1 VKGRITYLKNIDYI
15 REEIR
20 EFSKSNEFLLYR
32 EVDEL
37 QNVLY
42 EDETILNITTG
53 GIDRYKGL
61 FLLTDDRALFIYHN
75 EINQPKVLEVPYEK
89 LEYIHMKQVNYFV
102 SMELFFAG
110 TKIEISDL
118 PPDDADSFKQDLT
131 FQVDFYDKLKKNGV
145 PQKKKFGLLH
155 FLLFIGIAVLTGY
168 FVGPQFHVVEVYD
181 EVLTDAL
188 PIEEAE
194 ESYQLEFTEMEINK
208 DEYETTVRGII
219 KNLSDKEY
227 RYISIDIQFYDK
239 KGSIVD
245 SQIQSI
251 YDLKPGKSWN
261 IDSYTISE
269 YADTFEVVG
278 VYAEVAE

>member
-1 VKGRITYLKNIDYI
+1 MKGRITYLKNIDYI

-20 EFSKSNEFLLYR
+20 EFSKANEFLSYR

-75 EINQPKVLEVPYEK
+75 EINQPKVLEVLYEK
-89 LEYIHMKQVNYFV
+89 LEYIHMKQVNYYV

-131 FQVDFYDKLKKNGV
+131 FHVDFYDKMKKNGV
-145 PQKKKFGLLH
+145 PQKKKFGLLRL
-155 FLLFIGIAVLTGY
+155 LLFIGIAVLTGY
-168 FVGPQFHVVEVYD
+168 LVGPQFHVVEVYD

-194 ESYQLEFTEMEINK
+194 ESYQLEFTEMEINE

-227 RYISIDIQFYDK
+227 RYISVDIQYYDK

-261 IDSYTISE
+261 LDSYTISE
-269 YADTFEVVG
+269 YADAFEVVG

>member
-1 VKGRITYLKNIDYI
+1 MKGRITYLKNIDYI

-20 EFSKSNEFLLYR
+20 EFSKANEFLSYR

-53 GIDRYKGL
+53 GIERYKGL

-75 EINQPKVLEVPYEK
+75 EMNQPKVLEVPYEK
-89 LEYIHMKQVNYFV
+89 LEYIHMKQGNYYV

-131 FQVDFYDKLKKNGV
+131 FQVDFYDKIKKKGA
-145 PQKKKFGLLH
+145 PQKKKVGLLRL
-155 FLLFIGIAVLTGY
+155 LLFIGIAVLTGY
-168 FVGPQFHVVEVYD
+168 LVGPQFHVVEVYD

-188 PIEEAE
+188 SIEEAV

-219 KNLSDKEY
+219 NNLSDKEY
-227 RYISIDIQFYDK
+227 RYISVDIQFYDK

-261 IDSYTISE
+261 LDSYSISE

>member
-1 VKGRITYLKNIDYI
+1 MKGRITYLKNIDYI

-20 EFSKSNEFLLYR
+20 EFSKANEFLSYR

-89 LEYIHMKQVNYFV
+89 LEYIHMKQGNYYV

-131 FQVDFYDKLKKNGV
+131 FQVDFYDKMKKNGV
-145 PQKKKFGLLH
+145 PQKKKFGLLRV
-155 FLLFIGIAVLTGY
+155 LLFIGIAVLTGY
-168 FVGPQFHVVEVYD
+168 LVGPQFHVVEVYD

-227 RYISIDIQFYDK
+227 RYISVDIQFYDK

-261 IDSYTISE
+261 LDSYTISE

-278 VYAEVAE
+278 VYAEMAE

>member
-1 VKGRITYLKNIDYI
+1 MKGRITYLKNIDYI

-20 EFSKSNEFLLYR
+20 EFSKANEFLSYR

-89 LEYIHMKQVNYFV
+89 LEYIHMKQGNYYV

-131 FQVDFYDKLKKNGV
+131 FQVDFYDKMMKNGI
-145 PQKKKFGLLH
+145 PQKKKFRLLRL
-155 FLLFIGIAVLTGY
+155 LLFIGIAVLTGY
-168 FVGPQFHVVEVYD
+168 LVGPQFHVVEVYD

-227 RYISIDIQFYDK
+227 RYISVDIQFYDK

-261 IDSYTISE
+261 LDSYTISE

-278 VYAEVAE
+278 VYAEMAE

>member
-1 VKGRITYLKNIDYI
+1 MKNIDYI

-20 EFSKSNEFLLYR
+20 EFSKANEFLSYR

-75 EINQPKVLEVPYEK
+75 EINQPKVLEVLYEK
-89 LEYIHMKQVNYFV
+89 LEYIHMKQVNYYV

-131 FQVDFYDKLKKNGV
+131 FHVDFYDKMKKNGV
-145 PQKKKFGLLH
+145 PQKKKFGLLRL
-155 FLLFIGIAVLTGY
+155 LLFIGIAVLTGY
-168 FVGPQFHVVEVYD
+168 LVGPQFHVVEVYD

-194 ESYQLEFTEMEINK
+194 ESYQLEFTEMEINE

-227 RYISIDIQFYDK
+227 RYISVDIQYYDK

-261 IDSYTISE
+261 LDSYTISE
-269 YADTFEVVG
+269 YADAFEVVG

>member
-20 EFSKSNEFLLYR
+20 EFSKANEFLSYR

-89 LEYIHMKQVNYFV
+89 LEYIHMKQGNYYV

-131 FQVDFYDKLKKNGV
+131 FQVDFYDKMMKNGI
-145 PQKKKFGLLH
+145 PQKKKFGLLRL
-155 FLLFIGIAVLTGY
+155 LLFIGIAVLTGY
-168 FVGPQFHVVEVYD
+168 LVGPQFHVVEVYD

-227 RYISIDIQFYDK
+227 RYISVDIQFYDK

-261 IDSYTISE
+261 LDSYTISE

-278 VYAEVAE
+278 VYAEMAE

>member
-1 VKGRITYLKNIDYI
+1 MKNIDYI

-20 EFSKSNEFLLYR
+20 EFSKANEFLSYR

-53 GIDRYKGL
+53 GIERYKGL

-75 EINQPKVLEVPYEK
+75 EMNQPKVLEVPYEK
-89 LEYIHMKQVNYFV
+89 LEYIHMKQGNYYV

-131 FQVDFYDKLKKNGV
+131 FQVDFYDKIKKKGA
-145 PQKKKFGLLH
+145 PQKKKVGLLRL
-155 FLLFIGIAVLTGY
+155 LLFIGIAVLTGY
-168 FVGPQFHVVEVYD
+168 LVGPQFHVVEVYD

-188 PIEEAE
+188 SIEEAV

-219 KNLSDKEY
+219 NNLSDKEY
-227 RYISIDIQFYDK
+227 RYISVDIQFYDK

-261 IDSYTISE
+261 LDSYSISE

>member
-1 VKGRITYLKNIDYI
+1 MKGRITYLKNIDYI

-20 EFSKSNEFLLYR
+20 EFSKANEFLSYR

-89 LEYIHMKQVNYFV
+89 LEYIHMKQGNYYV

-131 FQVDFYDKLKKNGV
+131 FQVDFYDKMMKNGI
-145 PQKKKFGLLH
+145 PQKKKFGLLRL
-155 FLLFIGIAVLTGY
+155 LLFIGIAVLTGY
-168 FVGPQFHVVEVYD
+168 LVGPQFHVVEVYD

-227 RYISIDIQFYDK
+227 RYISVDIQFYDK

-261 IDSYTISE
+261 LDSYTISE

-278 VYAEVAE
+278 VYAEMAE

>member
-1 VKGRITYLKNIDYI
+1 MKNIDYI

-20 EFSKSNEFLLYR
+20 EFSKANEFLSYR

-89 LEYIHMKQVNYFV
+89 LEYIHMKQGNYYV

-131 FQVDFYDKLKKNGV
+131 FQVDFYDKMMKNGI
-145 PQKKKFGLLH
+145 PQKKKFRLLRL
-155 FLLFIGIAVLTGY
+155 LLFIGIAVLTGY
-168 FVGPQFHVVEVYD
+168 LVGPQFHVVEVYD

-227 RYISIDIQFYDK
+227 RYISVDIQFYDK

-261 IDSYTISE
+261 LDSYTISE

-278 VYAEVAE
+278 VYAEMAE

>member
-1 VKGRITYLKNIDYI
+1 MKNIDYI

-20 EFSKSNEFLLYR
+20 EFSKVNEFLSYR

-75 EINQPKVLEVPYEK
+75 EINQSKVLEVAYEK
-89 LEYIHMKQVNYFV
+89 LEYIHVKQVNHYV
-102 SMELFFAG
+102 TMEIFFSG
-110 TKIEISDL
+110 TKIEISEL

-131 FQVDFYDKLKKNGV
+131 FQIDFYDNMKKSGQ
-145 PQKKKFGLLH
+145 PQKKKFGFQR
-155 FLLFIGIAVLTGY
+155 FLLFIVIAMLTGY

-181 EVLTDAL
+181 EALTDAL
-188 PIEEAE
+188 PIEEAQ

-208 DEYETTVRGII
+208 GDYETTVRGII
-219 KNLSDKEY
+219 KNSSDKEY
-227 RYISIDIQFYDK
+227 RYISVDIQFYDK

-261 IDSYTISE
+261 LDTYTISE
-269 YADTFEVVG
+269 YADTFEIVG
-278 VYAEVAE
+278 VYVEVAE